1 MSTYT
6 PRPTKYNQPKP
17 VVDDAEEKEIV
28 MPERKPLPQ
37 MPEMAQP
44 KQAPLMNNYRDILE
58 RVGGYQDRTQQLEKQ
73 RQRELSNRRL
83 YQIFDGLNALS
94 NLYATTKS
102 APNSYNP
109 QQDLSRQSRARID
122 NIDRL
127 RDANRQ
133 AYLNAYL
140 RGYAQDLADQRYRQR
155 NEDSLA
161 DAENR
166 RRIAQ
171 YNKEAAEISA
181 HNRAVASE
189 ELAGLRHHNT
199 MSEINARGEQSRMTK
214 QTASATSGKSGGRER
229 YYGTYNGVK
238 YQTKAD
244 YDKAVNADAE
254 TLGVNPRYEQTTG
267 EYVKETKSY
276 AKPSGAVAA
285 ENERKLKEQKTNKTG
300 RLLPGGNRKGRLL
313 PK

>member
-37 MPEMAQP
+37 MPEMVQP

-171 YNKEAAEISA
+171 YNKEAAEVSA

-214 QTASATSGKSGGRER
+214 QTPSSGKSGGRER

-276 AKPSGAVAA
+276 AKPPGAVAA
-285 ENERKLKEQKTNKTG
+285 EVERKLNEQKTNKTG

>member
-37 MPEMAQP
+37 MPEMVQP

-122 NIDRL
+122 NIDRM

-161 DAENR
+161 NAENR

-181 HNRAVASE
+181 HNRAVAAE
-189 ELAGLRHHNT
+189 ELAGLKHQNT
-199 MSEINARGEQSRMTK
+199 MSEINAKGEQSRMTN
-214 QTASATSGKSGGRER
+214 ASKTSSKSGGRGR
-229 YYGTYNGVK
+229 YYGTYNGVR

-276 AKPSGAVAA
+276 PKPPGAVAA
-285 ENERKLKEQKTNKTG
+285 EAERKLKEQNKTG